1 MTTSKIS
8 GNFDRSNS
16 NLSRLVAVGALIVMG
31 LAFLSPASSIAQ
43 TSNTSI
49 DADRS
54 GDMVADTTIDSDP
67 ENGEEVSLD
76 FLNEGKNP
84 KSVAQ
89 LRLMQDHVRDVAD
102 RVKEATVNINMGM
115 GQGTGV
121 IVSSDG
127 IILTA
132 AHVIERPRQI
142 ALITLSDG
150 SQARARTLGVEA
162 GKDSGML
169 KIFEVIQAEETSD
182 DIDSDADDSGESDS
196 EESDPEDGDSENGD
210 TEDSDSKDG
219 ASDEDQSGDQT
230 DSSDDSAEEDSDQD
244 DEDKTDPSDTPEDD
258 LNDQNDPNNQENNS
272 DQNSLP
278 LKKKTK
284 QSAPVDVIAEA
295 LEKDD
300 LPFFPYLDLGVS
312 AELNDGQWVVAV
324 GHPGGLNEKRGMV
337 VRVGRIIN
345 QRDSAIRT
353 DCTLVGGDSGGPLVD
368 MDGNLIAIHSR
379 IGSRLQDNLHVPVD
393 VYSDTWDMLISGY
406 KIGERGRLGL
416 DTSSGSTIV
425 TRISRRGPADKAG
438 IQVGDIITAIGD
450 KRVTSRS
457 EIGRALINRYAYE
470 TVTITVRRGSNEV
483 EVDVMLGEGGS
494 QRSGRRPR

>member
-1 MTTSKIS
+1 MTTRTISKK
-8 GNFDRSNS
+8 FDR
-16 NLSRLVAVGALIVMG
+16 LHRGWARILAVGVGGG
-31 LAFLSPASSIAQ
+31 LLMVLSLSAFTIAQ
-43 TSNTSI
+43 TTNTS
-49 DADRS
+49 ADSDQS
-54 GDMVADTTIDSDP
+54 GDLVVETRRGAEP
-67 ENGEEVSLD
+67 ENGDDISLD

-84 KSVAQ
+84 QSVAQ
-89 LRLMQDHVRDVAD
+89 LRAMQDHVRIVAD

-132 AHVIERPRQI
+132 AHVIERPRQV

-150 SQARARTLGVEA
+150 SRARARTLGVEA

-169 KIFEVIQAEETSD
+169 KIFEVIQSD
-182 DIDSDADDSGESDS
+182 DASDQETVENNSATDAPQQPAPPKSEQGVPPSDSGSTDSDSADA
-196 EESDPEDGDSENGD
+196 
-210 TEDSDSKDG
+210 EDSD
-219 ASDEDQSGDQT
+219 
-230 DSSDDSAEEDSDQD
+230 EEDSDEEDSGKDSAGESKQGESGPGDPTDNAD
-244 DEDKTDPSDTPEDD
+244 DSQSD
-258 LNDQNDPNNQENNS
+258 LNN
-272 DQNSLP
+272 LP
-278 LKKKTK
+278 LKKESKET
-284 QSAPVDVIAEA
+284 APVDVITEA

-312 AELNDGQWVVAV
+312 AELNDGQWVIAV

-345 QRDSAIRT
+345 QRSSAIRT

-416 DTSSGSTIV
+416 DTPSGSTIV
-425 TRISRRGPADKAG
+425 SKVSQRGPADKAG
-438 IQVGDIITAIGD
+438 IQVGDIITAIGG
-450 KRVTSRS
+450 KEVSNRS
-457 EIGRALINRYAYE
+457 EIGRALSNRYPYE
-470 TVTITVRRGSNEV
+470 TVAITVRRGSNEV
-483 EVDVMLGEGGS
+483 KVDVMLGEGSSRG
-494 QRSGRRPR
+494 RRRPR